1 MVLQKVT
8 RYELDKPTFPPY
20 NPAMTP
26 PNSSPAIPAPGR
38 QAALPAGDIDAML
51 AKMASGA
58 REALPELPPSVARRE
73 AGLPQTL
80 HRVRYSHEAM
90 ADMLIA
96 DPTISQNSIAA
107 YFGRTPA
114 WISIVINS
122 DAFQSFYA
130 ARKAELIDPELVAT
144 IRERFNALTV
154 RSLQVLQE
162 KLARPAHE
170 IPDNLALKAAELGAK
185 GLGVGGNAPP
195 PPPPNP
201 VEYLPAIAE
210 RLMRL
215 QGRAQQPVSDVPY
228 VEQRAAN

>member
-1 MVLQKVT
+1 MM
-8 RYELDKPTFPPY
+8 
-20 NPAMTP
+20 PASPSATP
-26 PNSSPAIPAPGR
+26 A
-38 QAALPAGDIDAML
+38 QALPPGDIDSML
-51 AKMASGA
+51 AEMATQA
-58 REALPELPPSVARRE
+58 RQALPPLPPGIARRE

-80 HRVRYSHEAM
+80 QKVRYSHEAM

-107 YFGRTPA
+107 YFGRTPT

-122 DAFQSFYA
+122 DAFQSYYA
-130 ARKAELIDPELVAT
+130 ARKAELIDPELIAT
-144 IRERFNALTV
+144 IRERLQALTV

-162 KLARPAHE
+162 KMMRPVDQ
-170 IPDNLALKAAELGAK
+170 ISDNLALKAAELGAK

-201 VEYLPAIAE
+201 AEYLPAIAE

-215 QGRAQQPVSDVPY
+215 QGRNQQPVSDVHFI
-228 VEQRAAN
+228 EQRGS

>member
-1 MVLQKVT
+1 MQAPQL
-8 RYELDKPTFPPY
+8 P
-20 NPAMTP
+20 
-26 PNSSPAIPAPGR
+26 SST
-38 QAALPAGDIDAML
+38 QAAQLPPADVDAML
-51 AKMASGA
+51 ARMARSA
-58 REALPELPPSVARRE
+58 RQALPELPPTVPLGIARRE

-80 HRVRYSHEAM
+80 QRVRYSHEAM

-107 YFGRTPA
+107 YFGRTPT

-122 DAFQSFYA
+122 DAFQSFYS

-144 IRERFNALTV
+144 IRERLNALTV

-162 KLARPAHE
+162 KMMRPANE

-185 GLGVGGNAPP
+185 GLGIGGNAPP
-195 PPPPNP
+195 PAAPNP
-201 VEYLPAIAE
+201 AEYLPAIAE

-215 QGRAQQPVSDVPY
+215 QNRNPQPISDAHFI
-228 VEQRAAN
+228 EQRGS